1 MTGFFFGFFSSSF
14 PSARH
19 TQTHGCRGGCR
30 VHRQYAALSRQ
41 TTNNNTMPTKL
52 MYNLIRN
59 SYVYVRRKCGENSQ
73 KYIEMGKRKKES
85 KKLTRRIRPIYNPS
99 CFHFAVYTHTHTPGI
114 LCKMALYTH
123 RRAQRAVVLWRNLCV
138 CFSFYY
144 YYFCW
149 FSNFPHKVYRTFYLT
164 SCPVAIVHHGQI

>member
-59 SYVYVRRKCGENSQ
+59 SYVCTAKVRWKFPKVYRD
-73 KYIEMGKRKKES
+73 GKKKKES

-99 CFHFAVYTHTHTPGI
+99 CFHFAVYTHTHTH
-114 LCKMALYTH
+114 TH
-123 RRAQRAVVLWRNLCV
+123 TR
-138 CFSFYY
+138 Y
-144 YYFCW
+144 
-149 FSNFPHKVYRTFYLT
+149 
-164 SCPVAIVHHGQI
+164 IM